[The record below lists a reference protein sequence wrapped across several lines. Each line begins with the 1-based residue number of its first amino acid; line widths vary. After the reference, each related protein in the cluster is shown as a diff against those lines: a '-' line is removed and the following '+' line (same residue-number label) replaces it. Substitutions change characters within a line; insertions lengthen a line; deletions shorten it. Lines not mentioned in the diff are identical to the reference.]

1 MFDHHIAQ
9 DGLGAHAES
18 GIAKRLITSDG
29 TRNGIK
35 VAIALNGLDFE

>member
-1 MFDHHIAQ
+1 MFGRHIAQ
-9 DGLGAHAES
+9 DDLGAHAES

-35 VAIALNGLDFE
+35 VAIALNALDFE